1 MNEERK
7 DNRENRKGR
16 QSKRRGYSEEEGEEM
31 TKRSQI
37 KVTIAR

>member
-7 DNRENRKGR
+7 DNRENRKGGR
-16 QSKRRGYSEEEGEEM
+16 SKRRGYLEGEGGEM

>member
-1 MNEERK
+1 MNGERK

-16 QSKRRGYSEEEGEEM
+16 QSKRRGYSEEEM